1 MQINW
6 HGVGV
11 YLAMAPV
18 DMRKAIDGLS
28 MMVASLLSHIA
39 VAKYDDHQPHGIDIA
54 RNTLG
59 DWMIRTGDAIT
70 PLITFMRDDIL
81 SYDVAF
87 ADETPVQVLT
97 RPGKSA
103 KAKSYM

>member
-39 VAKYDDHQPHGIDIA
+39 VAKYDDHQPLYRQEEILQRHGIDIA

-59 DWMIRTGDAIT
+59 DWMIRAGDAIT
-70 PLITFMRDDIL
+70 PLITLMRDDIL
-81 SYDVAF
+81 SHDVAL
-87 ADETPVQVLT
+87 P
-97 RPGKSA
+97 
-103 KAKSYM
+103 